1 MSHLVVLAGFVAFVS
16 YVGKEWFFAPP
27 TIQAYAEVQEIAIA
41 APRSGSVNILVRPGQ
56 AIKAGDVVAII
67 SLPEP
72 EMERRELEMERLRS
86 EIDARQVR
94 RVSVVGRLA
103 RQQSLRILRANAQ
116 RCVALANISYDAVR
130 DEAETDY
137 MDGTLLAQQ
146 AGDLAASLRARSESL
161 SHQGYASPIEAKQA
175 GLREL
180 SHRLVA
186 EGLIRNRDRACQ
198 LAETAER
205 RADAIV
211 QNGEITVDSEDPE
224 EIQDD
229 RLLGQ
234 IDLDVA
240 VAQAAL
246 SQLQDLTTTHA
257 VLTTATGTIMSIMD
271 RTHTVMG
278 DTLATVSSP
287 ANSFIRIQV
296 PADRIQEFVEYG
308 ELLSFRIS
316 RTGFEG
322 SAEILTTTR
331 GLLERDRR
339 LNKIHYI
346 EFLAVPT
353 SPLIDLVSAEEI
365 EIIP

>member
-1 MSHLVVLAGFVAFVS
+1 MAFVS
-16 YVGKEWFFAPP
+16 YIGQRWFFAPP
-27 TIQAYAEVQEIAIA
+27 VIRAYAEVQEIAIA
-41 APRSGSVNILVRPGQ
+41 APRSGSVNMLVRPGQ
-56 AIKAGDVVAII
+56 AIKAGEVVAII
-67 SLPEP
+67 SLPQP
-72 EMERRELEMERLRS
+72 ELERRELEMERLRS
-86 EIDARQVR
+86 ENDVRQVR
-94 RVSVVGRLA
+94 RVSVVNRLA
-103 RQQSLRILRANAQ
+103 RQQRLRILRANAQ
-116 RCVALANISYDAVR
+116 RCAALANISYDAVR
-130 DEAETDY
+130 DEAKTDY

-146 AGDLAASLRARSESL
+146 ASDLAASLRARSESL
-161 SHQGYASPIEAKQA
+161 LHQGYASSIEVKQA
-175 GLREL
+175 ELQEL
-180 SHRLVA
+180 SHRLIA
-186 EGLIRNRDRACQ
+186 KRLMRNRNRASQ

-205 RADAIV
+205 RADAII
-211 QNGEITVDSEDPE
+211 QNGKITVDSEDPE

-229 RLLGQ
+229 RLLGH

-246 SQLQDLTTTHA
+246 SQLHDLTTTHA
-257 VLTTATGTIMSIMD
+257 VLASATGTITSIMD
-271 RTHTVMG
+271 RTHAVMG

-308 ELLSFRIS
+308 ALLSFRIS

-322 SAEILTTTR
+322 SAEILATTR

-353 SPLIDLVSAEEI
+353 CPLIDLVSAEEI